1 MLVVFSIDEL
11 EEFVNNA
18 KLSDVSFLVEGGE
31 FDSVNFG

>member
-1 MLVVFSIDEL
+1 MDLE

-31 FDSVNFG
+31 PASVHFS

>member
-1 MLVVFSIDEL
+1 MNLG

-31 FDSVNFG
+31 FASVNFS